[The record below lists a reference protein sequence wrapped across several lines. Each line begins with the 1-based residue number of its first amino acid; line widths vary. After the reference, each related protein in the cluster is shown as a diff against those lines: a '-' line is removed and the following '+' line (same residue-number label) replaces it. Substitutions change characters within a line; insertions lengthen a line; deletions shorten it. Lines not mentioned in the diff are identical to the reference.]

1 MSERVFEDNNSF
13 QIDSRGR
20 DIEVYVFEGD
30 SSKHITSGSVIITV
44 KEDADYDS
52 QNASFTMT
60 AEEATRMKEFLIRK
74 GY

>member
-1 MSERVFEDNNSF
+1 MSERVFENDNSF
-13 QIDSRGR
+13 EVSGRGR
-20 DIEVYVFEGD
+20 NVEVYVFEG
-30 SSKHITSGSVIITV
+30 SSEHITNGSVIITV
-44 KEDADYDS
+44 REENGYES